1 MSYYTSFNQRK
12 ALGTRYSLDPA
23 MLLEQQRLEQE
34 YGMMLPRAQLAEQK
48 RQFNERMDLEKNA
61 QKQAG
66 YQGMIG
72 TAGNLGMLY
81 MLGKSVGMGVT
92 QPLVPTTQAITNS
105 LSGVTG
111 TGQGLSPFV
120 SQTGLI
126 ESGIASGLTESGSTA
141 IASGLTESGS
151 TAGVG
156 ATSGSSILSSVSPIV
171 APVGVGLL
179 SGQLGKSGTGKDI
192 GKAMLFGGG
201 GEKEQ
206 AAAAGGAAGALG
218 GAAIGAQYGS
228 ILGLPGAAVGA
239 VIGGIVGAV
248 SSLVDS
254 HICTATREIVG
265 MSKAEI
271 SKMKALKKYALKY
284 HKGWLASYLDNGQEL
299 VGQIILREYDSE
311 KFFMKIRKIL
321 IEPIAREEDME
332 KCFQIY
338 LKVTKKLF
346 KKYMPD
352 FEFKEKEAK

>member
-126 ESGIASGLTESGSTA
+126 ESG

>member
-1 MSYYTSFNQRK
+1 
-12 ALGTRYSLDPA
+12 
-23 MLLEQQRLEQE
+23 
-34 YGMMLPRAQLAEQK
+34 MLPRAQLAEQK

-81 MLGKSVGMGVT
+81 MLGKNNGLFGSTINPTITQTATTTPAVTGGGSVGMGVT

-120 SQTGLI
+120 SQIGLI
-126 ESGIASGLTESGSTA
+126 ESG

-321 IEPIAREEDME
+321 IEPRAREEDME